1 MSAAMSSRERAE
13 GHKYFWLE
21 PMCLSSGWSTRTE
34 DGMGPSL
41 PSRLILTPT
50 LASYPV
56 DLDGLEAYTRTLSG
70 SLSWSDV
77 ANENDSMAFEFMG
90 PGIAMAAVG

>member
-1 MSAAMSSRERAE
+1 
-13 GHKYFWLE
+13 
-21 PMCLSSGWSTRTE
+21 MCFSSGWSTRTE
-34 DGMGPSL
+34 NGMGPSL
-41 PSRLILTPT
+41 PSRFILTAT
-50 LASYPV
+50 LAPYPADV
-56 DLDGLEAYTRTLSG
+56 DGLEGWKAGRLEAYTRTLSG

>member
-1 MSAAMSSRERAE
+1 MVGAYVLQL
-13 GHKYFWLE
+13 GVVD
-21 PMCLSSGWSTRTE
+21 E
-34 DGMGPSL
+34 DGEWNG
-41 PSRLILTPT
+41 T
-50 LASYPV
+50 LAALEVYS
-56 DLDGLEAYTRTLSG
+56 DGDISTLPGRRRRAGRLEAYTRTLSG